1 MCENVAARDNRRFPR
16 SEAAMDYTPGQRWM
30 SDAEPE
36 LGLGTIL
43 RVDERAVQVLFAK
56 SGVVRNYS
64 TQGAPL
70 ARATFR
76 VGQRIAGRGVSFVV
90 ERIDLR
96 DGLLVYSGEKRELV
110 EGQLDDEQSLSHA
123 DARLVSARVDRP
135 HHYELRKQVL
145 LARAASR
152 HSGAWGIL
160 SARVDLLPHQLG
172 VVAACMEREHPRTL
186 LADEAGL
193 GKTIEAGMLIARML
207 ATGRAARVLILLPD
221 ALLVQWFVE
230 IRRRFQLD
238 FAILDEERCTAV
250 TSSEPTANPFDD
262 EQLVIAS
269 LSWLAHAPQRTAQAA
284 AAGWDMLVVDE
295 AHHLE
300 WTPETASP
308 EYRAVEALAAIA
320 PSVILLTATPEQ
332 LGRRAHFAR
341 LRLLDPARFDSL
353 EAYLAESERYAALSP
368 VAERI
373 AAGEP
378 LDDAERA
385 GLCERFPHDP
395 ALHALV
401 AAYPEGADALLSALI
416 DRHGTGRV
424 MYRSRRD
431 TVGGFP
437 GRRLEIATGLPA
449 SAASAGT
456 DLLAEFEDDVHATAQ
471 RALDYAGD
479 PRLPWLVQLLET
491 HRDDKFL
498 LIAGSRAKVEAL
510 DAALRTRTGA
520 SVAMF
525 HEGLTLLQRDRAA
538 AWFAQPDGARL
549 LLCSEIG
556 SEGRNFQFAHRL
568 VPWDLPLDPDLIEQR
583 VGRLDR
589 LGQRHPV
596 TLHVPLLPGTAQE
609 ALVRWHADGTRVLRE
624 SPADGRELLRR
635 FGDTLVEVARA
646 HAAGGESDDPE
657 LDDLVAATASTHAE
671 LSQAIRDGRDRLLEL
686 ATRHAGGT
694 ALLEAMRA
702 ADEDADTQALIQQCF
717 EPFGVHVEELGDG
730 SLLLDPEFLT
740 TDALPGFVDGPR
752 RVTPDRGLALAREEL
767 DLLRMDHPLVAGA
780 CDLLLAGEF
789 GNAAFLVDPSLPPRT
804 VLLEAL
810 YVLECIADVRLDAP
824 RFLPPTPVCIRVD
837 SRLAQRDYV
846 PSPQALARARERP
859 LDISRYR
866 RYLTQIVPPML
877 ERTAALATERAL
889 DVTGMAVAQA
899 RIALDARVA
908 RLRALAECNGS
919 VRHEEIA
926 RAEATRDVL
935 LGALGRARPRLDAVR
950 MAVSTDFL
958 ALR

>member
-1 MCENVAARDNRRFPR
+1 
-16 SEAAMDYTPGQRWM
+16 MDYTPGQRWM

-36 LGLGTIL
+36 LGLGTVL
-43 RVDERAVQVLFAK
+43 RADERAVQVLFAK
-56 SGVVRNYS
+56 SGVLRNYS
-64 TQGAPL
+64 SHGAPL

-76 VGQRIAGRGVSFVV
+76 VGQRVAGRGVSFVV

-123 DARLVSARVDRP
+123 DARLVSARADRP

-152 HSGAWGIL
+152 RSGAWGIL

-172 VVAACMEREHPRTL
+172 VVAACMEREHPRAL

-207 ATGRAARVLILLPD
+207 ATGRASRVLILLPD

-230 IRRRFQLD
+230 MRRRFQLA
-238 FAILDEERCTAV
+238 FAIVDEERCTAV
-250 TSSEPTANPFDD
+250 AASDPAANPFEY

-269 LSWLAHAPQRTAQAA
+269 LAWLARDPQRAAQAS
-284 AAGWDMLVVDE
+284 AAGWDMLAVDE

-308 EYRAVEALAAIA
+308 EYLAVEALAAVA
-320 PSVILLTATPEQ
+320 PSVVLLTATPEQ

-341 LRLLDPARFDSL
+341 LRLLDPARFDNL
-353 EAYLAESERYAALSP
+353 ETFLAEAERYAALSP
-368 VAERI
+368 VAGRI
-373 AAGEP
+373 ATGEA
-378 LDDAERA
+378 LDDGERVA
-385 GLCERFPHDP
+385 LCERFPHDP

-401 AAYPEGADALLSALI
+401 AAYPDSADALLSALI

-424 MYRSRRD
+424 MYRNRRD

-437 GRRLEIATGLPA
+437 GRRLEIAGLPEP
-449 SAASAGT
+449 SMAARS

-471 RALDYAGD
+471 ALRALDYAED
-479 PRLPWLVQLLET
+479 PRLPWLVHLLDT

-498 LIAGSRAKVEAL
+498 LIAGSRAKVEAI
-510 DAALRTRTGA
+510 DAALRIRTGV
-520 SVAMF
+520 SVALF

-538 AWFAQPDGARL
+538 AWFAQADGARL

-568 VPWDLPLDPDLIEQR
+568 VQWDLPLDPDLIEQR
-583 VGRLDR
+583 IGRLDR

-596 TLHVPLLPGTAQE
+596 ILHVPLLPGTAQE

-635 FGDTLVEVARA
+635 FGVMLVDIARA

-657 LDDLVAATASTHAE
+657 LDGLVAATANVHAE
-671 LSQAIRDGRDRLLEL
+671 LSMAIRDGRDRLLEL
-686 ATRHAGGT
+686 ATRHTGGAG
-694 ALLEAMRA
+694 LLEAMRA
-702 ADEDADTQALIQQCF
+702 ADDDVQTQALIQQCF
-717 EPFGVHVEELGDG
+717 EPFGVHTDDLSDG
-730 SLLLDPEFLT
+730 SIVLDPEFLT
-740 TDALPGFVDGPR
+740 TDALPGFTDGPR
-752 RVTPDRGLALAREEL
+752 RVTFDRTLALAREEL
-767 DLLRMDHPLVAGA
+767 DLPRMDHPLVLGA
-780 CDLLLAGEF
+780 CELLLAGEF
-789 GNAAFLVDPSLPPRT
+789 GNAAFLVDPSLPPRN
-804 VLLEAL
+804 VVLEAL
-810 YVLECIADVRLDAP
+810 YVLECIADVRLDAA

-837 SRLAQRDYV
+837 SRLAQRDYT
-846 PSPQALARARERP
+846 PSPQAIARARERP

-866 RYLTQIVPPML
+866 RYLTQLVPPML
-877 ERTAALATERAL
+877 EKTAALAGERAL
-889 DVTGMAVAQA
+889 DVTGAAVA
-899 RIALDARVA
+899 DARAKLGARVE
-908 RLRALAECNGS
+908 RLRALAGLNAS
-919 VRHEEIA
+919 VRDEEIA
-926 RAEATRDVL
+926 AAEATRDAL
-935 LGALGRARPRLDAVR
+935 LAALGRARPRLDAVR
-950 MAVSTDFL
+950 MAVSPDFL
-958 ALR
+958 SLR